1 MAVGLF
7 TKPSNFKRLKKLP
20 CRHLKWACL
29 FFFIGLFANLSPSWA
44 VTPRVNIIHSLNHYP
59 AGGEHQIAISIL
71 IPSSWYVH
79 GTGKSE
85 AGLIPTVLSFAEAP
99 GLKVDDIRFPAPERK
114 KFEYAK
120 QPVEVFSG
128 EILVRATLV
137 VDEKVPPGSKVIKG
151 QLSYQACTARSC
163 VLPESMPVNL
173 SFLVALQDA
182 RPEPLNREM
191 FEAEEDRGSFF
202 RSGPG
207 LSLGSGLFLTLVGIF
222 LGGLALNLTP
232 CIYPLIPITVSFFG
246 GRSEKMRGRT
256 VVHGVFYISGL
267 AITNSVLGV
276 TASLSGGMLGAT
288 LQNPIVLIVMAGILV
303 SLGLSFFGL
312 WEFHMPAGVTR
323 LASRNFGGYFGTL
336 FMGLTL
342 GILAAP
348 CLGPFILGL
357 LTYVSQKG
365 DPLLGF
371 LYFFVLSIG
380 LGLPLSVLA
389 VFSGALEKLPIS
401 GEWMIWIS
409 KVLGWVL
416 VGMAG
421 YMVLPLIPGAM
432 GKSALMALI
441 PLAAGVHLGWLERSR
456 SSARAFPYIKKG
468 LGIILIGG
476 ALVFFQTTFR
486 SGAGIEWVS
495 YNQAVLIEAV
505 KEKKPVIMDFYAEWC
520 APCKA
525 LDKESFRDPEIVKLS
540 RGFVS
545 IRVDLTGKHPQQ
557 EELQERYQI
566 RGVPTVIFINRGGVE
581 ERKLRIESYVTRD
594 VVLNRMKGLLE

>member
-1 MAVGLF
+1 LGF
-7 TKPSNFKRLKKLP
+7 
-20 CRHLKWACL
+20 
-29 FFFIGLFANLSPSWA
+29 FANIPPSWA
-44 VTPRVNIIHSLNHYP
+44 AIARVDVIHSQNHYP
-59 AGGEHQIAISIL
+59 AGGAYPLLFRVE
-71 IPSSWYVH
+71 IPGSWYVH
-79 GTGKSE
+79 GNKQGKE
-85 AGLIPTVLSFAEAP
+85 GLIPTVLSFLDSP
-99 GLKVDDIRFPAPERK
+99 GLKVENIEFPPPSKK

-120 QPVEVFSG
+120 RPVEVFSG
-128 EILVRATLV
+128 KILVKATLV
-137 VDEKVPPGSKVIKG
+137 INEPAPLGTHVIKG
-151 QLSYQACTARSC
+151 QLSYQACTVQSC
-163 VLPESMPVNL
+163 IPPETVPVTL
-173 SFLVALQDA
+173 SFSIAQQGA
-182 RPEPLNREM
+182 RVELKNQEM
-191 FEAEEDRGSFF
+191 FESH
-202 RSGPG
+202 G
-207 LSLGSGLFLTLVGIF
+207 LSGQLIGSGTGLELGSGLLLTLVGIF

-246 GRSEKMRGRT
+246 GRSGKMRGRS
-256 VVHGVFYISGL
+256 VAHGIFYIAGL

-276 TASLSGGMLGAT
+276 TASLSGGMLGST

-312 WEFHMPAGVTR
+312 WEFHIPVGLTR
-323 LASRNFGGYFGTL
+323 LASKNFGGYFGTF

-389 VFSGALEKLPIS
+389 VFSGGLKKLPMS

-409 KVLGWVL
+409 KLLGWVL

-421 YMVLPLIPGAM
+421 YMLLPLIPGAV

-441 PLAAGVHLGWLERSR
+441 FLAAGLHLGWRERSR

-468 LGIILIGG
+468 LGVALIGV
-476 ALVFFQTTFR
+476 AIVFFLTNSRTREGVKWIPYDQT
-486 SGAGIEWVS
+486 
-495 YNQAVLIEAV
+495 VLIEAA
-505 KEKKPVIMDFYAEWC
+505 KRKKPVILDFYADWC
-520 APCKA
+520 EPCKA
-525 LDKESFRDPEIVKLS
+525 LDKGAFSDPDVVRLS
-540 RGFVS
+540 KDLVTV
-545 IRVDLTGKHPQQ
+545 RVDLTTKHPQQ
-557 EELQERYQI
+557 DELQERYQI
-566 RGVPTVIFINRGGVE
+566 IGVPTVIFINRRGVE

-594 VVLNRMKGLLE
+594 VVRNRMKGLLEQGADR